1 MNFSRTT
8 LQAGSQQTP
17 PLNPRGNG
25 ASFSFFL
32 TKKQQESPPSSTQHT
47 LYSANLRSQRF
58 TCRPDVPWP
67 RPLLLFEP
75 MQNRRKQ
82 ATGRYFTGKSVHHDE
97 HIGRF
102 PSADRYTTG
111 PYHLSQPPTPS
122 SIARQQQA
130 TSRRLHLAV
139 SFNCNGRNNHRPRL
153 PAPITKQ
160 QNGASVQSTSLTY
173 VAGGR
178 NNNNNNYLRHW

>member
-1 MNFSRTT
+1 VNFSRTT

-122 SIARQQQA
+122 SIARRA